1 MASYCVFVGGKPVHF
16 TSSYTNKEAIQLL
29 CYNVSN
35 GNISNPFAASLVSYI
50 SNGKQLSEKQM
61 SWVHKLVL
69 DYDQKVIQRAEK
81 VKLVNPITGRIVLVS
96 YERTMEIFT
105 KLNYDNIPDAWR
117 QVRLKYI
124 SEGLPI
130 STKKEKEDTNCQT
143 IVDTIDLKVVKKVV
157 MTNGNGHPLKFEYV
171 ISGSLDVCNNYI
183 KMMCNSYPPSGYGTQ
198 FGQPK
203 HLSDDKVI
211 IYGHRFTSCD

>member
-1 MASYCVFVGGKPVHF
+1 MTSYCVFVGGKPMNF
-16 TSSYTNKEAIQLL
+16 TSSYTNKEAIQVLR
-29 CYNVSN
+29 YNVSN
-35 GNISNPFAASLVSYI
+35 GNISNPFAACLVSYFA
-50 SNGKQLSEKQM
+50 SGKQLSQKQM

-81 VKLVNPITGRIVLVS
+81 VRLVNPLTGRMVLVS

-124 SEGLPI
+124 SEGLSI
-130 STKKEKEDTNCQT
+130 STKKEIELKNCQT
-143 IVDTIDLKVVKKVV
+143 IVDNTHLKVVEKVV
-157 MTNGNGHPLKFEYV
+157 MTNGNGHPLKFKYV
-171 ISGSLDVCNNYI
+171 ISGSLDACNKYI
-183 KMMCNSYPPSGYGTQ
+183 KMMYNSYPPSGYGTQ

-211 IYGHRFTSCD
+211 IHGHRFTSCD